1 VTTATLKALAILA
14 EHGPMLPG
22 GFADRMWPE
31 MRRRRAGGNSQHQG
45 GDNGAICAG
54 GYLGKL
60 CKRGLARR
68 EGWDYEITA
77 EGREVLRAV
86 SHTVGA
92 RRARLPLKTYNK
104 LLKVA
109 RSKS

>member
-1 VTTATLKALAILA
+1 VTPATLKALSILA
-14 EHGPMLPG
+14 THGPMLPS

-31 MRRRRAGGNSQHQG
+31 MRRRNAGGNSQHRG

-60 CKRGLARR
+60 CKRGLVGRAGRVY
-68 EGWDYEITA
+68 GITVR
-77 EGREVLRAV
+77 GREALRTV
-86 SHTVGA
+86 SRTIGA
-92 RRARLPLKTYNK
+92 RRARLPLKIYNK

-109 RSKS
+109 KSKS